1 MPKLCSGSFLRTFVL
16 LTNRT
21 EYGSF
26 GMWPTD
32 AHELKERKKERK
44 KFHVCQRERIRTKK
58 NDTHARAT
66 VASSLVDCTRT
77 SSSSFARPG
86 FLLLLLLLSLDM
98 MTSEQQQRKVRYFNV
113 VLWLNFFF
121 AFWQRIFFLVFFF
134 SVVFFEFFF
143 FCLGGENTHT
153 L

>member
-1 MPKLCSGSFLRTFVL
+1 
-16 LTNRT
+16 
-21 EYGSF
+21 
-26 GMWPTD
+26 MWPTD

-86 FLLLLLLLSLDM
+86 FLLLLLLLLLLDM
-98 MTSEQQQRKVRYFNV
+98 MTSEQQQRKVRYFSV
-113 VLWLNFFF
+113 VLWLKVFVVLKFYLRNTMTSMMTTRRRRRRLNDS
-121 AFWQRIFFLVFFF
+121 RISWSPSPLRVYSNKALKSSRIPKAVPFY
-134 SVVFFEFFF
+134 
-143 FCLGGENTHT
+143 
-153 L
+153 